1 MEHVTIARWLSIVFH
16 PFVMVGVMVGA
27 AAAARQTAG
36 EAVRSVGIVVLFTIV
51 PLAVLMWRQVRR
63 GQWENVDASNRG
75 ERPILYI
82 VGGAG
87 VLALLAYVVVIR
99 QQSFMV
105 RGVVAT
111 LGMMA
116 LSAAATRWVK
126 VSLHMAFAA
135 LAATALALARSPI
148 GYAAAACA
156 AGARVVSAC
165 PAASHAA
172 RGGPRHDHRRR
183 RGGRT
188 AFPVTGE
195 QVLIRRGSLS
205 DEPEFL
211 AAVDRSRRL
220 HHPWVQPPN
229 TPAAY
234 RDYLSKHQEP
244 HGIAFFIWLEASRG
258 LVGVVNVSEIVQ
270 GCFRSAY
277 LGYYAFVPF
286 AGRGLMKEGLAQVIT
301 HAFQVTKLHRL
312 EANIQPAN
320 RASKALVKKLGFR
333 REGLSPRYLKING
346 RWRDHERWAILS
358 EDW

>member
-1 MEHVTIARWLSIVFH
+1 MT
-16 PFVMVGVMVGA
+16 
-27 AAAARQTAG
+27 
-36 EAVRSVGIVVLFTIV
+36 
-51 PLAVLMWRQVRR
+51 
-63 GQWENVDASNRG
+63 G
-75 ERPILYI
+75 ER
-82 VGGAG
+82 
-87 VLALLAYVVVIR
+87 
-99 QQSFMV
+99 
-105 RGVVAT
+105 
-111 LGMMA
+111 
-116 LSAAATRWVK
+116 
-126 VSLHMAFAA
+126 
-135 LAATALALARSPI
+135 
-148 GYAAAACA
+148 
-156 AGARVVSAC
+156 
-165 PAASHAA
+165 
-172 RGGPRHDHRRR
+172 
-183 RGGRT
+183 
-188 AFPVTGE
+188 
-195 QVLIRRGSLS
+195 VLIRRGSLT

-229 TPAAY
+229 TPDAY

-244 HGIAFFIWLEASRG
+244 HGITFFIWLEASRG
-258 LVGVVNVSEIVQ
+258 LVGVVNVSEIVH